1 MDSVR
6 DLCVGARLLAA
17 SMKTRAFFVVVILL
31 FGWFFIVEKGERKS
45 DALIASKSVEG
56 GKEADST
63 VANPGVNWTKEG
75 KGEQNLRKG
84 RLEAKQRDQSHN
96 PGWAVPFG
104 AEFWRKR
111 DFDASG
117 MKGVWLTKA
126 PHLRGDSAAVQ
137 EAIERVTHAFQ
148 RDARIAEHHQQSINS
163 RASSANKRCEIP
175 GALCGTEAGDQRG

>member
-6 DLCVGARLLAA
+6 GLCLGARLLAA

-63 VANPGVNWTKEG
+63 VANPGANWTKEG
-75 KGEQNLRKG
+75 KGEQKLRK
-84 RLEAKQRDQSHN
+84 RDESQN
-96 PGWAVPFG
+96 PEWAVPFG

-111 DFDASG
+111 DFNAD
-117 MKGVWLTKA
+117 
-126 PHLRGDSAAVQ
+126 
-137 EAIERVTHAFQ
+137 
-148 RDARIAEHHQQSINS
+148 
-163 RASSANKRCEIP
+163 
-175 GALCGTEAGDQRG
+175 

>member
-6 DLCVGARLLAA
+6 GLCLGARLLAA

-31 FGWFFIVEKGERKS
+31 FGWFFIVEKGERRS
-45 DALIASKSVEG
+45 DVLIASKSVEE
-56 GKEADST
+56 GKKEVDST
-63 VANPGVNWTKEG
+63 VANPGANWTREG

-84 RLEAKQRDQSHN
+84 RLEGKQRDQSHN

-111 DFDASG
+111 DFNADGMNRTRLAKASD
-117 MKGVWLTKA
+117 
-126 PHLRGDSAAVQ
+126 LRGDSAAVQ

-148 RDARIAEHHQQSINS
+148 RDA
-163 RASSANKRCEIP
+163 K
-175 GALCGTEAGDQRG
+175 GTEVETTRYKTVLQ